1 MMRFRKNILP
11 ISNHDLYSERTS
23 SFFYQII
30 FVLLIIFA
38 LYGLLL
44 FEMIHWFIYFLGTV
58 LCIIK
63 IFYIQQFFTK
73 QFSDKIN

>member
-11 ISNHDLYSERTS
+11 ISNHDLYIEQTS
-23 SFFYQII
+23 SFFYQIM

-73 QFSDKIN
+73 QFSNKIN

>member
-1 MMRFRKNILP
+1 MRFRKNILP
-11 ISNHDLYSERTS
+11 ISNHDLYIEQTS
-23 SFFYQII
+23 SFFYQIM

-73 QFSDKIN
+73 QFSNKIN